1 MNRPVLR
8 HRPLSALGAVVA
20 CATLAGATLG
30 AVGPA
35 TAATPPM
42 APTASGPTGR
52 LLVTVRG
59 PHGLSTHAV
68 ADRVEDSVR
77 QAGSRAVAA
86 DATGTTAAVRASD
99 PSSRARLKARL
110 ERDPDVVEVVE
121 EHRAAV
127 RALPNDAVLHEQD
140 PAAPPGVSF
149 GWWAKGMNL
158 PQAWSLANGKG
169 TTVAVIDSGFDLTH
183 PQLSGIVD
191 RSLVIASQGVPG
203 NARTDEFGH
212 GTHVASLACS
222 AFNDGAGT
230 VGAGGRCRLITIK
243 SDLYDTSVA
252 KAVTK
257 ATSLGADAIV
267 MSFGVDGD
275 VPAPGFLRQ
284 ALEAAAAKGVVLVA
298 AAADKPT
305 TQQGYPAN
313 VLQPTGSGSQLEA
326 GLGLSVTAALAT
338 SVRADFAGSGS
349 QISVAGYGAFADVS
363 GPPGILGAFPTTL
376 TANEQPTPDGP
387 AVARRTPLRGD
398 PRYAYQ
404 AGTSMATPMVAG
416 VAALVR
422 NANPGLS
429 AAGVV
434 RVIKDTA
441 KRQDGW
447 SAGLGWGIVDGYAA
461 VDAARRIDLRAP
473 RATFRTRSRT
483 IAGTRVTLSWTV
495 TDKAPRPLVAS
506 GVRRVEVW
514 RSVDGGRFARVG
526 ATAASRL
533 AVSVPQGTVR
543 YALRGVDRAGNRA
556 GITKRATVT
565 ITR

>member
-1 MNRPVLR
+1 MNRPAR
-8 HRPLSALGAVVA
+8 RRRPLSVLGAIAACAALGAAPAVA
-20 CATLAGATLG
+20 AP
-30 AVGPA
+30 PA
-35 TAATPPM
+35 
-42 APTASGPTGR
+42 APTTSGPTGR

-59 PHGLSTHAV
+59 AHGLSTHAV
-68 ADRVEDSVR
+68 ADRVEDTVR

-86 DATGTTAAVRASD
+86 DATGATAAVRAGD
-99 PSSRARLKARL
+99 PASRARLKARL

-127 RALPNDAVLHEQD
+127 RSLPNDPVLQDQD
-140 PAAPPGVSF
+140 PTAPPGVEY

-169 TTVAVIDSGFDLTH
+169 TTIAVIDSGFDLTH
-183 PQLSGIVD
+183 PQLSGVVD
-191 RSLVIASQGVPG
+191 HALVEESQGVPG
-203 NARTDEFGH
+203 TARTDEYGH

-230 VGAGGRCRLITIK
+230 VGAGGRCHLITIK

-257 ATSLGADAIV
+257 ATALGADAIV

-275 VPAPGFLRQ
+275 VAAPAFLRR
-284 ALEAAAAKGVVLVA
+284 ALEDAAKKGVVLVA
-298 AAADKPT
+298 AAADKAT

-313 VLQPTGSGSQLEA
+313 VLQPTGTGSDRDA

-338 SVRADFAGSGS
+338 GTRASFAGSGS

-363 GPPGILGAFPTTL
+363 GPPGILGAFPATL
-376 TANEQPTPDGP
+376 TANEQPSADGP
-387 AVARRTPLRGD
+387 AVAQRAALRGD
-398 PRYAYQ
+398 RRYAYQ

-422 NANPGLS
+422 DANPDLD

-434 RVIKDTA
+434 RVVKDTA
-441 KRQDGW
+441 KHPDGW
-447 SAGLGWGIVDGYAA
+447 TPGTGWGVVDGYAA

-473 RATFRTRSRT
+473 RAAFRSRSRHV
-483 IAGTRVTLSWTV
+483 AGGRATLSWTV
-495 TDKAPRPLVAS
+495 TDAAPKPLIAS

-514 RSVDGGRFARVG
+514 RSVDGGRFARVDE
-526 ATAASRL
+526 TAARRL
-533 AVSVPQGTVR
+533 TVSVPRGRVR
-543 YALRGVDRAGNRA
+543 FALRGVDRAGNRGA
-556 GITKRATVT
+556 IAKGAMVT
-565 ITR
+565 LER

>member
-1 MNRPVLR
+1 MNRRALR
-8 HRPLSALGAVVA
+8 HRPLSVLGAMVL
-20 CATLAGATLG
+20 CATLGG
-30 AVGPA
+30 AVPA
-35 TAATPPM
+35 VAAPS
-42 APTASGPTGR
+42 APTTSGPTGR

-68 ADRVEDSVR
+68 TDRVEDTVR

-86 DATGTTAAVRASD
+86 DATGTTAAVRAGD
-99 PSSRARLKARL
+99 AASRARLKARL

-127 RALPNDAVLHEQD
+127 RSLPNDAVLQDQD
-140 PAAPPGVSF
+140 PAAPPGVEY
-149 GWWAKGMNL
+149 GWWAKGLKL
-158 PQAWSLANGKG
+158 PQAWSLANGRG

-183 PQLSGIVD
+183 PQLAGVVD
-191 RSLVIASQGVPG
+191 RALVVQSQGVPG
-203 NARTDEFGH
+203 TARTDEYGH

-257 ATSLGADAIV
+257 ATALGADAIV

-275 VPAPGFLRQ
+275 VPAPGFLKD
-284 ALEAAAAKGVVLVA
+284 ALEAAAKKGVVLVA
-298 AAADKPT
+298 AAADRAT

-313 VLQPTGSGSQLEA
+313 VLQPTGSGADPEE

-338 SVRADFAGSGS
+338 GTRASFAGSGS

-363 GPPGILGAFPTTL
+363 GPPGILGAFPANL
-376 TANEQPTPDGP
+376 TANEQPSKDGP
-387 AVARRTPLRGD
+387 AVAQRAELRGD
-398 PRYAYQ
+398 RRYAYQ

-422 NANPGLS
+422 DANPGLS
-429 AAGVV
+429 AAAIV

-441 KRQDGW
+441 SHPDGW
-447 SAGLGWGIVDGYAA
+447 TPGTGWGVVDGYAA
-461 VDAARRIDLRAP
+461 VDAARRIDLRSP
-473 RATFRTRSRT
+473 RATFRSRSRAVSGPRT
-483 IAGTRVTLSWTV
+483 TLSWTA
-495 TDKAPRPLVAS
+495 TDDAPAPLVAS
-506 GVRRVEVW
+506 GLRRVEVW
-514 RSVDGGRFARVG
+514 RSVDGGRFTRVA
-526 ATAASRL
+526 ATAGTRL
-533 AVSVPQGTVR
+533 VVSVPRGRVR
-543 YALRGVDRAGNRA
+543 FALRAVDRAGNRA
-556 GITKRATVT
+556 GISTRAA
-565 ITR
+565 ITLTR

>member
-8 HRPLSALGAVVA
+8 HRPLSVLGVVVA
-20 CATLAGATLG
+20 CATLAGTTLG
-30 AVGPA
+30 AATPA
-35 TAATPPM
+35 GAATPPA
-42 APTASGPTGR
+42 APTTSGPTGR

-59 PHGLSTHAV
+59 AHGNATHAV
-68 ADRVEDSVR
+68 SDRVEDSVR

-86 DATGTTAAVRASD
+86 DATGTTAAVRAGD
-99 PSSRARLKARL
+99 AASRARLKARL

-127 RALPNDAVLHEQD
+127 RALPNDAVLHDQD
-140 PAAPPGVSF
+140 PAAPPGVEF
-149 GWWAKGMNL
+149 GWWAKGMKL

-191 RSLVIASQGVPG
+191 RALVIESQGVPG
-203 NARTDEFGH
+203 TARTDEYGH

-252 KAVTK
+252 KAVKK
-257 ATSLGADAIV
+257 ATALGADAIV

-275 VPAPGFLRQ
+275 VPAPEFLKQ
-284 ALEAAAAKGVVLVA
+284 ALQDAADKGVVLVA
-298 AAADKPT
+298 AAADKAT

-313 VLQPTGSGSQLEA
+313 VLQPTGTGADLEA
-326 GLGLSVTAALAT
+326 GIGLSVTAALAT
-338 SVRADFAGSGS
+338 GVRASFAGSGS

-363 GPPGILGAFPTTL
+363 GPPGILGAFPAAV
-376 TANEQPTPDGP
+376 TANEQPSKDGP
-387 AVARRTPLRGD
+387 AVAKRVPLRGD
-398 PRYAYQ
+398 TRYAYQ

-422 NANPGLS
+422 TANPGLT
-429 AAGVV
+429 AAGIV

-441 KRQDGW
+441 SRPEGW
-447 SAGLGWGIVDGYAA
+447 TTGTGWGVVNGYAA
-461 VDAARRIDLRAP
+461 VDTARRIDLRAP
-473 RATFRTRSRT
+473 RATFRSRSRT
-483 IAGTRVTLSWTV
+483 ISGSRTTLSWTV
-495 TDKAPRPLVAS
+495 TDKAPKPLVAS

-514 RSVDGGRFARVG
+514 RSVDGRRFARVAATG
-526 ATAASRL
+526 ATRL
-533 AVSVPQGTVR
+533 AVSVPRGTVR

>member
-1 MNRPVLR
+1 
-8 HRPLSALGAVVA
+8 
-20 CATLAGATLG
+20 
-30 AVGPA
+30 
-35 TAATPPM
+35 
-42 APTASGPTGR
+42 
-52 LLVTVRG
+52 VTVRG
-59 PHGLSTHAV
+59 AHGNATHAV
-68 ADRVEDSVR
+68 SDRVEDSVR

-86 DATGTTAAVRASD
+86 DTTGTTAAVRAGGAA
-99 PSSRARLKARL
+99 SRARLKARL

-127 RALPNDAVLHEQD
+127 RALPNDAVLHDQD
-140 PAAPPGVSF
+140 PAAPPGVEF
-149 GWWAKGMNL
+149 GWWAKGMKL

-191 RSLVIASQGVPG
+191 RALVIESQGVPG
-203 NARTDEFGH
+203 TARTDEYGH

-252 KAVTK
+252 KAVKK
-257 ATSLGADAIV
+257 ATALGADAIV

-275 VPAPGFLRQ
+275 VPAPGFLKQ
-284 ALEAAAAKGVVLVA
+284 ALQDAADKGVVLVA
-298 AAADKPT
+298 AAADKAT

-313 VLQPTGSGSQLEA
+313 VLQPTGTGADLDA
-326 GLGLSVTAALAT
+326 GIGLSVTAALAT
-338 SVRADFAGSGS
+338 GVRASFAGSGS

-363 GPPGILGAFPTTL
+363 GPPGILGAFPAAV
-376 TANEQPTPDGP
+376 TANEQPSKDGP
-387 AVARRTPLRGD
+387 AVAKRVPLRGD
-398 PRYAYQ
+398 TRYAYQ

-422 NANPGLS
+422 TANPGLS
-429 AAGVV
+429 AAGIV
-434 RVIKDTA
+434 RVIKNTA
-441 KRQDGW
+441 SRPEGW
-447 SAGLGWGIVDGYAA
+447 TTGTGWGVVDGYAA
-461 VDAARRIDLRAP
+461 VDTARRIDLRAP
-473 RATFRTRSRT
+473 RATFRSRSRT
-483 IAGTRVTLSWTV
+483 ISGSRTTLSWTV
-495 TDKAPRPLVAS
+495 TDKAPKPLVAS

-514 RSVDGGRFARVG
+514 RSVDGGRFARVAATG
-526 ATAASRL
+526 ATRL
-533 AVSVPQGTVR
+533 AVSVPRGTVR